1 MSPLAIG
8 KPASDRDSNPDTT
21 CSQYGISFV
30 DGLRDTQDEGTDVQ
44 TGEQIAIKLEY
55 INDGHEA
62 LTNEGDIY
70 SMLSGSIGIPEVKWL
85 GMDGDFFVMIYA
97 LLGPSL
103 EDLFVYCGE
112 KFSLKTV
119 LLLADQLICRMRRIH
134 SKSLI
139 HRDIKPGNFV
149 MGSGRQGNV
158 VYVIDFGL
166 ATEFSG
172 NGTQQQED
180 GEEEEEE
187 EEEEDGEFRR
197 SLGGTSL
204 YASLRNHSGRK
215 QSWSDD
221 MESLG
226 YMLVHFAR
234 GSLPWQRLTAATDD
248 ELNEKIGR
256 MKKGMSGREL
266 CKGLPG
272 EFARYIDYIRSLRF
286 GVRPDYTRLR
296 RNFQRLFVRMGFKY
310 DQVFDWTH
318 RLFDEYRE
326 RRSRVRST
334 RTIARSKRRSVR

>member
-1 MSPLAIG
+1 
-8 KPASDRDSNPDTT
+8 
-21 CSQYGISFV
+21 
-30 DGLRDTQDEGTDVQ
+30 
-44 TGEQIAIKLEY
+44 
-55 INDGHEA
+55 
-62 LTNEGDIY
+62 
-70 SMLSGSIGIPEVKWL
+70 MLSGSVGIPEVRWL
-85 GMDGDFFVMIYA
+85 GIDGDFFVMIYT

-103 EDLFVYCGE
+103 EDLFVYCRE

-166 ATEFSG
+166 ATEFNG
-172 NGTQQQED
+172 NEAQQQEE
-180 GEEEEEE
+180 GE
-187 EEEEDGEFRR
+187 EEEEDGGRGGP
-197 SLGGTSL
+197 LGGTSL

-226 YMLVHFAR
+226 YMLVYFAR

-248 ELNEKIGR
+248 ELDEKIGR
-256 MKKGMSGREL
+256 MKEKMSGKEL

-286 GVRPDYTRLR
+286 GVKPDYTRLR
-296 RNFQRLFVRMGFKY
+296 RNFHRLFVRMGFNY
-310 DQVFDWTH
+310 DQVFDWTQ

-326 RRSRVRST
+326 RRSGTSNR
-334 RTIARSKRRSVR
+334 RTITRSERRSIR